1 MKKKKRVSIC
11 HIWKPTVLHV
21 RYITPR
27 LLQQLC
33 LSLRFLRENSSK
45 LHFILSLLL
54 YFFTVYDLILW
65 SEVLVVF
72 CSPIWFDFSQ
82 MLLAA
87 IGPRPTHFSC
97 DIFDRVLG
105 TLMYFSTNVLRAT
118 RGARNPKL
126 QVVITHASHVC
137 SHHSFGLQLR
147 MNGTHRTQFD
157 HARLDLL
164 SPVIWPRVFWLSVA
178 WNLCKVQRCSKSV
191 LTFDRC
197 RPHSVTFGYY

>member
-1 MKKKKRVSIC
+1 MCVIS
-11 HIWKPTVLHV
+11 
-21 RYITPR
+21 YSAFSNN
-27 LLQQLC
+27 C
-33 LSLRFLRENSSK
+33 LSLRFFTLKFLQITFYSFVAIVFLHRVRLNSWYWST
-45 LHFILSLLL
+45 
-54 YFFTVYDLILW
+54 FF
-65 SEVLVVF
+65 F
-72 CSPIWFDFSQ
+72 FSPIWFDFSQ
-82 MLLAA
+82 MLRAA

-137 SHHSFGLQLR
+137 SQHSFGLQRR

-164 SPVIWPRVFWLSVA
+164 SPVIWPRVFWLSVT